1 MTSPHQESG
10 PAPVR
15 EPDPAETEKSVL
27 AAFTRWAE
35 REHGIDLPDY
45 ADVLSLG
52 AVDDSGSLEAF
63 IEISESREPAR

>member
-10 PAPVR
+10 PAPVW

-27 AAFTRWAE
+27 AAFTRRAE

-45 ADVLSLG
+45 DALWQW
-52 AVDDSGSLEAF
+52 AAC
-63 IEISESREPAR
+63 